1 VGVEVYLHS
10 FVTSALDGGEW
21 SASCPGC
28 STPLS
33 ITLHCPAHPKKKR
46 EINHTSTDQE
56 AGWVVANGINNG
68 QNNEIKIKLYTK

>member
-1 VGVEVYLHS
+1 MSWLLHP
-10 FVTSALDGGEW
+10 TQHH
-21 SASCPGC
+21 P
-28 STPLS
+28 P
-33 ITLHCPAHPKKKR
+33 PPRPPKKKR